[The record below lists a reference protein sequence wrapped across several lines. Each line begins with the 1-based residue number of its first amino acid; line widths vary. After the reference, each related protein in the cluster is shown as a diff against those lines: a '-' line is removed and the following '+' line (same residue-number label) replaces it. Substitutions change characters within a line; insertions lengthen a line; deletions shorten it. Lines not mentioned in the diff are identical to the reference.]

1 MNSITALQWV
11 TFGGFIV
18 LAFIGAWATR
28 YPTVRP
34 WALAALTWAIN
45 NIGFYAAYLIIGD
58 GTLTPFLIGWSA
70 VTRLHGQI
78 LAAGALLVAVLA
90 RRGVGHD

>member
-1 MNSITALQWV
+1 MSGTAVQWV
-11 TFGGFIV
+11 TFAGVIG
-18 LAFIGAWATR
+18 LAFIGA
-28 YPTVRP
+28 
-34 WALAALTWAIN
+34 WALAALTWAVN